1 MFNICLYSV
10 IPMDCQ
16 LFCLVASQILPTEV
30 TVCKIRSTLM
40 CKGRGSQ
47 GCVAE
52 IINLEQAGQSV
63 LF

>member
-1 MFNICLYSV
+1 MFNICLYGV

-16 LFCLVASQILPTEV
+16 LFCLVVGQILMTEV
-30 TVCKIRSTLM
+30 TVCKIRSTFIY
-40 CKGRGSQ
+40 KERGSQ

-52 IINLEQAGQSV
+52 MINLERASQHV